1 MRGVHNI
8 WRLIRTG
15 ATFERTGAMRQV
27 LEAVDAPRG
36 VRIVARVLGYPFK
49 LLGYTGDPSMPPVPR
64 ALTALGP
71 QCSKGTWYRGHR
83 WIPRITK

>member
-27 LEAVDAPRG
+27 LEAVEAPRG
-36 VRIVARVLGYPFK
+36 VRMLQGFWDIHLNCLATLVIRRCHQC
-49 LLGYTGDPSMPPVPR
+49 PVR
-64 ALTALGP
+64 
-71 QCSKGTWYRGHR
+71 
-83 WIPRITK
+83 

>member
-36 VRIVARVLGYPFK
+36 FELLQGFWDIHLNCLATQVIRRCRLCLVR
-49 LLGYTGDPSMPPVPR
+49 
-64 ALTALGP
+64 
-71 QCSKGTWYRGHR
+71 
-83 WIPRITK
+83 

>member
-49 LLGYTGDPSMPPVPR
+49 LLGYTVIRRCRLFSCADGAGPSV
-64 ALTALGP
+64 
-71 QCSKGTWYRGHR
+71 Y
-83 WIPRITK
+83 